1 MKTINLMLKPA
12 SSLCN
17 MHCKYCFYADVSE
30 KRDVS
35 CSGIMS
41 DETVDAILHNLRRE
55 LRPGDFVQFAFQG
68 GEPTLAGLPFFR
80 RFMGKVAQ
88 WQGIR
93 VSCALQT
100 NGLLLDEE
108 WCAFL
113 KEHRFL
119 VGLSLDLLPKAHD
132 DVRVDAAGKGTYSRI
147 LKTMERLKQHGVDFN
162 VLCTLTK
169 AVARQPERVWEQV
182 VRLGIDYVQFTPC
195 LGPLEGEASIHAL
208 TPELFSSFYS
218 RLFACWYRDFQKGN
232 RRSVKLFDDVVNL
245 LVLGRPTGCG
255 TDGQCRPQLVVE
267 ADGSVYPCDFYCLDG
282 YRLGNLTE
290 KTVEELLQVS
300 ALPAFLQRP
309 HRSPKLCEDCR
320 FRSFCGG
327 NCKRMQKEICCREND
342 QFCGYKQFLEEC
354 GPVLFRL
361 AGQIRQ
367 SLSRQK

>member
-55 LRPGDFVQFAFQG
+55 LQPGDFVQFAFQG

-132 DVRVDAAGKGTYSRI
+132 DVRVDARCRFAAVGTGSAGGAARSGAHQSPGQNPRKGVGSAALRPGHDHGMAQPAAGQPGQQLLLQLQIALKAGKWHIRCAGTVPRPPQ
-147 LKTMERLKQHGVDFN
+147 R
-162 VLCTLTK
+162 
-169 AVARQPERVWEQV
+169 W
-182 VRLGIDYVQFTPC
+182 
-195 LGPLEGEASIHAL
+195 
-208 TPELFSSFYS
+208 
-218 RLFACWYRDFQKGN
+218 W
-232 RRSVKLFDDVVNL
+232 RRP
-245 LVLGRPTGCG
+245 R
-255 TDGQCRPQLVVE
+255 
-267 ADGSVYPCDFYCLDG
+267 
-282 YRLGNLTE
+282 
-290 KTVEELLQVS
+290 
-300 ALPAFLQRP
+300 
-309 HRSPKLCEDCR
+309 
-320 FRSFCGG
+320 
-327 NCKRMQKEICCREND
+327 
-342 QFCGYKQFLEEC
+342 
-354 GPVLFRL
+354 
-361 AGQIRQ
+361 
-367 SLSRQK
+367 